1 MAKAPRK
8 TKSVSKTCEGLMNA
22 LRFIS
27 VAQKPEDDVPFKV
40 NCILHNGWAMAFN
53 GTITAGHPI
62 EETLDVAPNTYKLI
76 AALERTTKDVSIT
89 ELEGRL
95 SIRSGAFSAFVPC
108 WHEGMPALAPDP
120 ALCGISDVLRDGFN
134 QVAAITVDNDK
145 KRIVECSILLRENSM
160 VSTDGCLMLEFWH
173 NHSLPTMVLPKA
185 FVTAILNTDKKLKAF
200 GYGQKEVEV
209 NGERKMIGVSCTFH
223 FEDDSYIKTQLYDE
237 GWPSVDI
244 ILNKPSKPEPLPA
257 GFYEALRNIKP
268 FSEGKD
274 LQKTVY
280 FVDGA
285 LQSHRDKQDGAVCEV
300 AGVKHGPAFN
310 IKRLERIE
318 HCMETVD
325 FYSSSAAFFFSK
337 DGLTRGCLAGV
348 SI

>member
-1 MAKAPRK
+1 MTKAPRK
-8 TKSVSKTCEGLMNA
+8 KSVSKTCEGLINA

-27 VAQKPEDDVPFKV
+27 VAQKPEDDAPYKTH
-40 NCILHNGWAMAFN
+40 CILHNGWAMAFN
-53 GTITAGHPI
+53 GTITVSSKI
-62 EETLDVAPNTYKLI
+62 EETLEIAPQTYKLI

-95 SIRSGAFSAFVPC
+95 SIKSGSFSCFVPC
-108 WHEGMPALAPDP
+108 WHEGMPALSPDP
-120 ALCGISDVLRDGFN
+120 PLCGISDVLRTGFEM
-134 QVAAITVDNDK
+134 ISGFTVDNDK

-160 VSTDGCLMLEFWH
+160 VATDTAVMLEYWTGL
-173 NHSLPTMVLPKA
+173 SLPTLILPKA
-185 FVTAILNTDKKLKAF
+185 FITAILNTDKKLKAF
-200 GYGQKEVEV
+200 GYSEA
-209 NGERKMIGVSCTFH
+209 SCTFY
-223 FEDDSYIKTQLYDE
+223 FEDDSWIKTQTYAE
-237 GWPSVDI
+237 SWPNVDV

-257 GFYEALRNIKP
+257 GFYDALRNIKP

-300 AGVKHGPAFN
+300 PGVKHGPAFN

-318 HCMETVD
+318 HCVETVD

-337 DGLTRGCLAGV
+337 DGLTRGVLGGV
-348 SI
+348 SA

>member
-1 MAKAPRK
+1 MAKTSRK
-8 TKSVSKTCEGLMNA
+8 TKSVSKTCEGLINA
-22 LRFIS
+22 LHFIS
-27 VAQKPEDDVPFKV
+27 VAQKTEDDAPYKTH
-40 NCILHNGWAMAFN
+40 CILHNGWATAFN
-53 GTITAGHPI
+53 GTITAGAKI
-62 EETLDVAPNTYKLI
+62 EETLEIAPNTYKLI

-89 ELEGRL
+89 ELDGRL
-95 SIRSGAFSAFVPC
+95 SIRSGGFSCHVPC
-108 WHEGMPALAPDP
+108 WHEGMPALAPDQP
-120 ALCGISDVLRDGFN
+120 LYGISDVLKSGFEM
-134 QVAAITVDNDK
+134 ISGFTVDNDK

-160 VSTDGCLMLEFWH
+160 IATDTSVMLEYWTGI
-173 NHSLPTMVLPKA
+173 SLPTLILPKA

-200 GYGQKEVEV
+200 GYSEA
-209 NGERKMIGVSCTFH
+209 SCTFH
-223 FEDDSYIKTQLYDE
+223 FEDDSYIKTQLYSE
-237 GWPSVDI
+237 AWPNVDV

-257 GFYEALRNIKP
+257 GFYDALRNIKP

-300 AGVKHGPAFN
+300 AGVRHGPAFN

-318 HCMETVD
+318 HCVETVD

-337 DGLTRGCLAGV
+337 DGLTRGVLAGV

>member
-1 MAKAPRK
+1 MAKSTTKRK
-8 TKSVSKTCEGLMNA
+8 SKSTSPTCQNLIEQLKFVSL
-22 LRFIS
+22 
-27 VAQKPEDDVPFKV
+27 AQKAEDDIPWKV
-40 NCILHNGWAMAFN
+40 HCVMHNGLIGATN
-53 GTITAGHPI
+53 GTITIGSKI
-62 EETLDVAPNTYKLI
+62 DETLEVAANTFKLI

-95 SIRSGAFSAFVPC
+95 SVRSGSFSCFVPC
-108 WHEGMPALAPDP
+108 WHEAMPTLSPDP
-120 ALCGISDVLRDGFN
+120 PLCAISDTLRAGFESI
-134 QVAAITVDNDK
+134 AAISVDNDK

-160 VSTDGCLMLEFWH
+160 VSTDGALMLEFWH

-200 GYGQKEVEV
+200 GYGQKEV
-209 NGERKMIGVSCTFH
+209 NGQMIGVSCTFH

-257 GFYEALRNIKP
+257 GFYDALRNIKP
-268 FSEGKD
+268 FSEGKE

-300 AGVKHGPAFN
+300 PGVKHGPAFN

-318 HCMETVD
+318 HCMNTVD

-337 DGLTRGCLAGV
+337 DGLTRGVLAGV
-348 SI
+348 SA